1 MELDGH
7 PVEVDSV
14 HLYVATEKNEIP
26 AAPRSTP
33 PSILSTDH
41 VFNTVLP
48 TANIL
53 KDSPEPKLAI
63 DKQHLAELQFSPSP
77 QEHIVGSLN
86 RRVYYPP
93 YRPPYYVLYRPPPE
107 DEQVAA
113 LVLSIVDLPL
123 L

>member
-26 AAPRSTP
+26 SAPSTP
-33 PSILSTDH
+33 PSIVSTDH
-41 VFNTVLP
+41 VFDTVLP

-63 DKQHLAELQFSPSP
+63 EKQHLAELQFPPSP
-77 QEHIVGSLN
+77 QEHIVDSLN
-86 RRVYYPP
+86 RRAVRTFYGFN
-93 YRPPYYVLYRPPPE
+93 
-107 DEQVAA
+107 
-113 LVLSIVDLPL
+113 
-123 L
+123 